1 MVKDTVSFSIS
12 VKSSNRNV
20 SWAILV
26 GPPNTRRFMPLPYTL
41 DTPKQKLRE
50 GPLKKSA
57 MSSLKFNPD
66 KDHGVVADQRIW
78 TTASLSC

>member
-1 MVKDTVSFSIS
+1 MWSKTQFLFSS
-12 VKSSNRNV
+12 VLKIQIEKFHGQFWLASEYL
-20 SWAILV
+20 AIYAS
-26 GPPNTRRFMPLPYTL
+26 PLHPGH
-41 DTPKQKLRE
+41 PKQKLRE
-50 GPLKKSA
+50 GPLKRSA